1 VLINIEGFGIRSVAC
16 FSSASAARA
25 EMHRIRIAMVTI
37 STAGGRSG
45 KSWYGLSGAQ
55 FIADVFI
62 FCRFI
67 DTLAYYV
74 DRIDMSIK
82 YVDICAFYRHILEVL
97 PELPI
102 GRDIIS
108 QSSRHGCKQLFYLFA
123 RVLGRI
129 KDQSNFHRPA
139 EGGAEDV

>member
-25 EMHRIRIAMVTI
+25 VMHRLSIALVSI

-55 FIADVFI
+55 FIADMFI

-67 DTLAYYV
+67 DTFAYYV
-74 DRIDMSIK
+74 DRIDMSTK
-82 YVDICAFYRHILEVL
+82 YVDIFAFYRHIVDAL
-97 PELPI
+97 PK
-102 GRDIIS
+102 
-108 QSSRHGCKQLFYLFA
+108 SSD
-123 RVLGRI
+123 RI
-129 KDQSNFHRPA
+129 
-139 EGGAEDV
+139 

>member
-25 EMHRIRIAMVTI
+25 VMHRLSIALVSI
-37 STAGGRSG
+37 STDGGRRG

-67 DTLAYYV
+67 DTFAYYV
-74 DRIDMSIK
+74 DRIDMSTK
-82 YVDICAFYRHILEVL
+82 YVDIFAFYRRIVKTG
-97 PELPI
+97 EL
-102 GRDIIS
+102 
-108 QSSRHGCKQLFYLFA
+108 LML
-123 RVLGRI
+123 
-129 KDQSNFHRPA
+129 NFHFACALR
-139 EGGAEDV
+139 